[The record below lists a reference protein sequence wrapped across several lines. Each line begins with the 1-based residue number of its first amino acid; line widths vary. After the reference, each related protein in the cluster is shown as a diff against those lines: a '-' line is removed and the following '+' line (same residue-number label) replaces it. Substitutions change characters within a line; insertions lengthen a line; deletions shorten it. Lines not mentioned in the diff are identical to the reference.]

1 MQKIR
6 WFFLI
11 LAIVLVI
18 AIAVQN
24 NRLEAVHLFWLETP
38 EMPLSV
44 LLLST
49 SGIGFLLGALVTAS
63 MLRSRRKKEKERE
76 RQAKAASSQAV
87 DQKSASAKEE
97 DAASKFGAKK
107 D

>member
-18 AIAVQN
+18 AMAVQN
-24 NRLEAVHLFWLETP
+24 NELQSVSLFWLETP

-49 SGIGFLLGALVTAS
+49 TGIGFLMGALITAS

-76 RQAKAASSQAV
+76 RQAKAVSSKAV
-87 DQKSASAKEE
+87 EPKPEPAAEKE
-97 DAASKFGAKK
+97 AAGPLGTS
-107 D
+107 

>member
-11 LAIVLVI
+11 LAIVL
-18 AIAVQN
+18 AIDMV
-24 NRLEAVHLFWLETP
+24 LENTELTAIHLFWLQTP

-49 SGIGFLLGALVTAS
+49 AGIGFLFGAIMTAS

-76 RQAKAASSQAV
+76 RQAKAVPAEKPASKPEIANE
-87 DQKSASAKEE
+87 KH
-97 DAASKFGAKK
+97 AASELGA
-107 D
+107 

>member
-11 LAIVLVI
+11 LAIIL
-18 AIAVQN
+18 AIDLALEN
-24 NRLEAVHLFWLETP
+24 NELTAIHLFWLQTP

-49 SGIGFLLGALVTAS
+49 IGIGFLLGALLTAS
-63 MLRSRRKKEKERE
+63 MLRIRRKKEKER
-76 RQAKAASSQAV
+76 QAKADSTDGPASKPGSS
-87 DQKSASAKEE
+87 DERH
-97 DAASKFGAKK
+97 AASELGA
-107 D
+107 

>member
-18 AIAVQN
+18 AMAVQN
-24 NRLEAVHLFWLETP
+24 NELEAVRLFWLETP

-49 SGIGFLLGALVTAS
+49 TGIGFLLGALMTAS

-76 RQAKAASSQAV
+76 QQAKAVSSKEV
-87 DQKSASAKEE
+87 DAKLDSVGGK
-97 DAASKFGAKK
+97 DAASELGA
-107 D
+107 

>member
-1 MQKIR
+1 MHKIR

-18 AIAVQN
+18 AMAVQN
-24 NRLEAVHLFWLETP
+24 NEQEAVRLFWLETP
-38 EMPLSV
+38 GMPLSV

-49 SGIGFLLGALVTAS
+49 TGIGFLLGALMTAS

-76 RQAKAASSQAV
+76 RQVKAITSPAV
-87 DQKSASAKEE
+87 DQKPAPVAEK
-97 DAASKFGAKK
+97 DAASELGAR
-107 D
+107 

>member
-11 LAIVLVI
+11 LAIVLMI
-18 AIAVQN
+18 AMAVQN
-24 NRLEAVHLFWLETP
+24 NGMQVIRLFTFETR

-44 LLLST
+44 LLLAT
-49 SGIGFLLGALVTAS
+49 TGIGFLMGALVTVS

-76 RQAKAASSQAV
+76 RQAKAASNEE
-87 DQKSASAKEE
+87 ASPKPEPAMED
-97 DAASKFGAKK
+97 DAASKLGEQ
-107 D
+107 

>member
-18 AIAVQN
+18 AMAVQN
-24 NRLEAVHLFWLETP
+24 NELQSVSLFWLETP

-49 SGIGFLLGALVTAS
+49 TGIGFL
-63 MLRSRRKKEKERE
+63 MEH
-76 RQAKAASSQAV
+76 
-87 DQKSASAKEE
+87 
-97 DAASKFGAKK
+97 
-107 D
+107 